1 MNTIDDNIE
10 PERLLS
16 ENNSTA
22 RSERSS
28 VNRLNSFNSDIY
40 NESID
45 DSLEDEA
52 MMEVFINNNMY
63 GSDFDEVN
71 TVASFVTEL
80 DQDDTLQ
87 RSENF
92 G

>member
-1 MNTIDDNIE
+1 
-10 PERLLS
+10 
-16 ENNSTA
+16 
-22 RSERSS
+22 
-28 VNRLNSFNSDIY
+28 
-40 NESID
+40 
-45 DSLEDEA
+45 
-52 MMEVFINNNMY
+52 MEVFINNNMY